1 VLPREQGAFAGAGKP
16 LPNLGHEH
24 DLLWRV
30 KQRLQR
36 EQISILPSSLE
47 LLGKVEKELAAVE
60 KLHDEVTVRC
70 RVAALNVEIARVN
83 TTVVEGSPT
92 RLSTLNVDKVVEL
105 GGGPTPPILAST
117 PVSPPPRSGKAR
129 SPGPRRGESRANFAN
144 TSRAESP
151 TSMHV

>member
-1 VLPREQGAFAGAGKP
+1 MLPREQGAFAGAGKP

-60 KLHDEVTVRC
+60 KLHDEVTVRR

-92 RLSTLNVDKVVEL
+92 RLSRLNVDKVVERWRRTHPANPREHFGL
-105 GGGPTPPILAST
+105 TAYPEWEST
-117 PVSPPPRSGKAR
+117 KS
-129 SPGPRRGESRANFAN
+129 
-144 TSRAESP
+144 
-151 TSMHV
+151 